1 MSKEGLNMT
10 KKIILNSFKYA
21 IQQCLKKSKSLKQQI
36 LIINFFKKREAT
48 SSFSHC
54 NAETD
59 CYEVLLTLKKSS
71 N

>member
-21 IQQCLKKSKSLKQQI
+21 IQQCLKISQSLKQQI

-48 SSFSHC
+48 LSFSHY

-59 CYEVLLTLKKSS
+59 CYEVLLSFEKSL